1 MSKKSLSSQ
10 KESATK
16 SSKDFDD
23 FGQSFKLGSDFSLV
37 VIMLALILFSIS
49 AWIGFNQLS
58 KVLDRKAVTP
68 SIPIKHPTSGI
79 YPVEPEAVPE
89 SVPVRVPVTE
99 SVPMPMPMP
108 MPMPV
113 PVSESVPEAVA
124 AP

>member
-79 YPVEPEAVPE
+79 YPVEPEAVP
-89 SVPVRVPVTE
+89 VPVPVTE
-99 SVPMPMPMP
+99 PV
-108 MPMPV
+108 PMPV
-113 PVSESVPEAVA
+113 PVSEPVPEAVA